1 MSNLIEWLRARRR
14 NRRLRPPGPAPST
27 PEVYQRTMD
36 IRAHL
41 RGRNDPSVAPDAVA
55 NYWCRLKGKETLIT
69 GTRLDIDA
77 RLTKAIDAYD
87 AWAEQMEEFRR
98 REAAERQA
106 AAIRERDRRHRAA
119 LRAWRW
125 RRIGAHIG
133 NGLLLLLKIL
143 GILLLVTV
151 ALCLMW
157 IPDLAIGVVGMG
169 VAIDRTMRDIERH

>member
-27 PEVYQRTMD
+27 PDKYQRTMEM
-36 IRAHL
+36 RERL
-41 RGRNDPSVAPDAVA
+41 RGRKDPSVAADEVA
-55 NYWCRLKGKETLIT
+55 NYWFGFKGDRIRIT

-77 RLTKAIDAYD
+77 KFTKAIDAYD
-87 AWAEQMEEFRR
+87 AWAEQMEGFRR

-106 AAIRERDRRHRAA
+106 AAMRERDRRHRAA

-125 RRIGAHIG
+125 RHIGAHSG
-133 NGLLLLLKIL
+133 DALLLLLKIL